1 MSAYIKLSTLEYP
14 RHEGDIRLEHPE
26 IGDEFVCPPE
36 YAEVF
41 ATPQPVFVE
50 KEQCVYELPPENID
64 GVWTMVWAVHTYTQE
79 EKDFMASMQNPNNV
93 PPPDATVSDPTEPLV
108 TTIQL

>member
-26 IGDEFVCPPE
+26 IGDEFVCPSD
-36 YAEVF
+36 YAEV
-41 ATPQPVFVE
+41 AETPQPDFVE
-50 KEQCVYELPPENID
+50 KDQRVYELPPENID

-79 EKDFMASMQNPNNV
+79 EKDFMASMQNQNNV
-93 PPPDATVSDPTEPLV
+93 PKPDVATPDTAEPIT